1 MIALNRQYIA
11 HNAYTFTSGMVY
23 NPAMIRE
30 DKKLFIPSLLTSK
43 NGIYRYQ
50 MKRTCLLIRYAEFQG
65 CHSKKKPK
73 VRIIQIV

>member
-1 MIALNRQYIA
+1 
-11 HNAYTFTSGMVY
+11 MVY

-50 MKRTCLLIRYAEFQG
+50 MKRTCLLIRYAEFHG
-65 CHSKKKPK
+65 CHSKKKK
-73 VRIIQIV
+73 AEG

>member
-1 MIALNRQYIA
+1 MLIHLPLVWC
-11 HNAYTFTSGMVY
+11 T
-23 NPAMIRE
+23 IRE

>member
-1 MIALNRQYIA
+1 
-11 HNAYTFTSGMVY
+11 MVY

-43 NGIYRYQ
+43 NGIYKYQ

-65 CHSKKKPK
+65 CHCKKKSRRLELSKSSRKPNVQFRQCRSSK
-73 VRIIQIV
+73 PSTR

>member
-1 MIALNRQYIA
+1 
-11 HNAYTFTSGMVY
+11 MVY

-73 VRIIQIV
+73 VRISKSSRKPNVQLRQRRSSKPSTR